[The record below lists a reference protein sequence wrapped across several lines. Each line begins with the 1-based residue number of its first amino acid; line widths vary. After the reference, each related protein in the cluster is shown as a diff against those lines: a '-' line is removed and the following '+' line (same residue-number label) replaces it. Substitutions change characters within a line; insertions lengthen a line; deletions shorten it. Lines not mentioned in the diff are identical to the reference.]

1 MKKIYFN
8 DICIFISDKADNGEV
23 CYVKNRD
30 DIEKISVKLKKG
42 KITNDI
48 TLRGYNKKL
57 IFNDFKSCFIVINA
71 AGGIVVKDERFLLI
85 KRFGL
90 WDLPKGKAEKNEKMK
105 ETAIREVEEETGV
118 GVLMIRK
125 KLKSTYHIF
134 KTGKGW
140 KVKKTYWYLM
150 STDANNKLSPQI
162 AEDIT
167 EAVWMKKKDAG
178 AAISESYRS
187 IADTFSKLFK

>member
-1 MKKIYFN
+1 MKRIYFN
-8 DICIFISDKADNGEV
+8 DICVFISDKVDNGEI

-30 DIEKISVKLKKG
+30 DIERISVKLKKK

-48 TLRGYNKKL
+48 TLRGYKKKQ
-57 IFNDFKSCFIVINA
+57 IFNDFKSCFIIINA
-71 AGGIVVKDERFLLI
+71 AGGLVVKDEKYLLI

-90 WDLPKGKAEKNEKMK
+90 WDLPKGKAEKNEKIK
-105 ETAIREVEEETGV
+105 ETATREVEEETGV
-118 GVLMIRK
+118 GGLKIEK

-140 KVKKTYWYLM
+140 KFKKTFWYLM
-150 STDANNKLSPQI
+150 STEDNSKLSPQTD
-162 AEDIT
+162 EDIT

-178 AAISESYRS
+178 SAISQSYRS
-187 IADTFSKLFK
+187 IADTFSKVFM